1 MFEINVTIHC
11 PDLVAAAKLLAKCTG
26 TAVSEVPAA
35 PAPVVAPSAPA
46 VQATAPAVQATAPAQ
61 LQHPVTN
68 PITPASPT
76 TSTGYP
82 SEAFAPAVPAPAV
95 PLAQAPTFTLA
106 EISKAG
112 ADLIGA
118 NPGLLPKVNELLA
131 QYGIQTLDKLKPDQ
145 FGAFATALR
154 GLGAKI

>member
-11 PDLVAAAKLLAKCTG
+11 PDLVAAAQLLAKCTG
-26 TAVSEVPAA
+26 TAAPAA
-35 PAPVVAPSAPA
+35 PAPAA
-46 VQATAPAVQATAPAQ
+46 QATAPVQ
-61 LQHPVTN
+61 LQHPATN
-68 PITPASPT
+68 PTTAAVPT
-76 TSTGYP
+76 TPSTISH
-82 SEAFAPAVPAPAV
+82 SEPAAAPAPNSV

-112 ADLIGA
+112 ADLISA
-118 NPGLLPKVNELLA
+118 TPGLLPKVNELLA
-131 QYGIQTLDKLKPDQ
+131 QYDIQTLDKLKPDQ

>member
-11 PDLVAAAKLLAKCTG
+11 PDLVAAAQLLAKCAG
-26 TAVSEVPAA
+26 TAAPAAPAA
-35 PAPVVAPSAPA
+35 PAPVVAHPAPA
-46 VQATAPAVQATAPAQ
+46 VQATAPVQ
-61 LQHPVTN
+61 LQHPAAN
-68 PITPASPT
+68 PTTSASPT
-76 TSTGYP
+76 TSTGYH
-82 SEAFAPAVPAPAV
+82 SEAPAPAAPAPNSV

>member
-11 PDLVAAAKLLAKCTG
+11 PDLVAAAQLLAKCTG
-26 TAVSEVPAA
+26 ASAPAA
-35 PAPVVAPSAPA
+35 PAPVVAPPAPA
-46 VQATAPAVQATAPAQ
+46 VQATVPVQ
-61 LQHPVTN
+61 LQHPATN
-68 PITPASPT
+68 PTVTEGPTIPSTISHSEPA
-76 TSTGYP
+76 
-82 SEAFAPAVPAPAV
+82 AAPAPNSV

-112 ADLIGA
+112 ADLISA
-118 NPGLLPKVNELLA
+118 TPGLLPKVNELLA

>member
-11 PDLVAAAKLLAKCTG
+11 PDLVAAAQLLAKCTG
-26 TAVSEVPAA
+26 TAAPAV
-35 PAPVVAPSAPA
+35 PAPVVAPPAPA
-46 VQATAPAVQATAPAQ
+46 PQVTAPVQ
-61 LQHPVTN
+61 LQHPAAN
-68 PITPASPT
+68 PTTPASPT
-76 TSTGYP
+76 TSTGYH
-82 SEAFAPAVPAPAV
+82 SKATAPAVPAPATV

>member
-11 PDLVAAAKLLAKCTG
+11 PDLVAAAQLLAKCTG
-26 TAVSEVPAA
+26 TAAPAA
-35 PAPVVAPSAPA
+35 PAPVIVPPAPA
-46 VQATAPAVQATAPAQ
+46 PQVTAPVQ
-61 LQHPVTN
+61 LQHPATN
-68 PITPASPT
+68 PTVIAGPT
-76 TSTGYP
+76 IPSTTCP
-82 SEAFAPAVPAPAV
+82 SEATAPVVTAPATV

-106 EISKAG
+106 DISKAG

>member
-11 PDLVAAAKLLAKCTG
+11 PDLVAAAQLLAKCTG
-26 TAVSEVPAA
+26 TAAPAA
-35 PAPVVAPSAPA
+35 PAPVVVPPAPA
-46 VQATAPAVQATAPAQ
+46 VQATAPVQ
-61 LQHPVTN
+61 LQHPATN
-68 PITPASPT
+68 PTTPASPT
-76 TSTGYP
+76 TSTGYH
-82 SEAFAPAVPAPAV
+82 SEATAPAAPAPSTV

>member
-11 PDLVAAAKLLAKCTG
+11 PDLVAAAQLLAKCTG
-26 TAVSEVPAA
+26 TAA
-35 PAPVVAPSAPA
+35 PAPVVAPPAPA
-46 VQATAPAVQATAPAQ
+46 VQATAPVQ
-61 LQHPVTN
+61 LQHPAVN
-68 PITPASPT
+68 PTTSASPT
-76 TSTGYP
+76 TLSTP
-82 SEAFAPAVPAPAV
+82 STISHSEPAAATAPNSV

>member
-1 MFEINVTIHC
+1 M
-11 PDLVAAAKLLAKCTG
+11 
-26 TAVSEVPAA
+26 
-35 PAPVVAPSAPA
+35 
-46 VQATAPAVQATAPAQ
+46 
-61 LQHPVTN
+61 
-68 PITPASPT
+68 
-76 TSTGYP
+76 
-82 SEAFAPAVPAPAV
+82 PAPAV
-95 PLAQAPTFTLA
+95 PLAQAPTFTLP

>member
-11 PDLVAAAKLLAKCTG
+11 PDRVAAAQLLAKCTG
-26 TAVSEVPAA
+26 TAASAAPA
-35 PAPVVAPSAPA
+35 PAPVVAPPAPA
-46 VQATAPAVQATAPAQ
+46 VQATAPVQ
-61 LQHPVTN
+61 LQHPATN
-68 PITPASPT
+68 PATPASPT
-76 TSTGYP
+76 TSTVYH
-82 SEAFAPAVPAPAV
+82 SEATAPAVPAPATV

>member
-11 PDLVAAAKLLAKCTG
+11 PDLVAAAQLLAKCTG
-26 TAVSEVPAA
+26 TAAPAA
-35 PAPVVAPSAPA
+35 PAPVVAPPAPA
-46 VQATAPAVQATAPAQ
+46 AQVAAPVQ
-61 LQHPVTN
+61 LQHPATN
-68 PITPASPT
+68 PTTPASPT
-76 TSTGYP
+76 TSTGRH
-82 SEAFAPAVPAPAV
+82 SEATAPAAPAPSTV

>member
-11 PDLVAAAKLLAKCTG
+11 PDLVAAAQLLAKCTG
-26 TAVSEVPAA
+26 TAAPAAPAA
-35 PAPVVAPSAPA
+35 PAPVVAPAAPV
-46 VQATAPAVQATAPAQ
+46 VQVTAPAQ
-61 LQHPVTN
+61 LQHPATN
-68 PITPASPT
+68 PTTAVSPT

-82 SEAFAPAVPAPAV
+82 SEAPAAAATAPNSV
-95 PLAQAPTFTLA
+95 PLAQAPTFTLP

-112 ADLIGA
+112 ADLIGS

>member
-11 PDLVAAAKLLAKCTG
+11 PDLVAAAQLLAKCTG
-26 TAVSEVPAA
+26 TAAPAA
-35 PAPVVAPSAPA
+35 PAPVVAPPAPA
-46 VQATAPAVQATAPAQ
+46 AQATAPVQ
-61 LQHPVTN
+61 LQHPATN
-68 PITPASPT
+68 PTVTAAPTIPSTISHSEPAAAT
-76 TSTGYP
+76 
-82 SEAFAPAVPAPAV
+82 APNSV

-112 ADLIGA
+112 ADLISA

>member
-11 PDLVAAAKLLAKCTG
+11 PDLVAAAQLLAKCTG
-26 TAVSEVPAA
+26 TAAPAA
-35 PAPVVAPSAPA
+35 PAPVVAHTAPALQAAAPVQPQHPATNPTVTAGPTIPSTICPSEAPAPA
-46 VQATAPAVQATAPAQ
+46 VTAPAT
-61 LQHPVTN
+61 
-68 PITPASPT
+68 
-76 TSTGYP
+76 
-82 SEAFAPAVPAPAV
+82 V

>member
-1 MFEINVTIHC
+1 MFEIHVTIHC
-11 PDLVAAAKLLAKCTG
+11 PDLVAAAQLLAKCTG
-26 TAVSEVPAA
+26 TAAPAA
-35 PAPVVAPSAPA
+35 PAPVVVPPAPA
-46 VQATAPAVQATAPAQ
+46 VQATAPVQ
-61 LQHPVTN
+61 LQHPATN
-68 PITPASPT
+68 PTTPASPT
-76 TSTGYP
+76 TSTGYL
-82 SEAFAPAVPAPAV
+82 SEATAPAVPAPATV

>member
-46 VQATAPAVQATAPAQ
+46 VQATAPAQ

-82 SEAFAPAVPAPAV
+82 SEALAPAVPAPAAV
-95 PLAQAPTFTLA
+95 PLAQAPTFTLP

>member
-11 PDLVAAAKLLAKCTG
+11 PDLVAAAQLLAKCTG
-26 TAVSEVPAA
+26 TAAPAA
-35 PAPVVAPSAPA
+35 PAPVVAPPAPA
-46 VQATAPAVQATAPAQ
+46 AQVAAPVQ
-61 LQHPVTN
+61 LQHPATN
-68 PITPASPT
+68 PTTPASPT
-76 TSTGYP
+76 TSTGYH
-82 SEAFAPAVPAPAV
+82 SEATAPAAPAPSTV

>member
-1 MFEINVTIHC
+1 MFEIHVTVHC
-11 PDLVAAAKLLAKCTG
+11 PDLVAAAQLLAQCTG
-26 TAVSEVPAA
+26 NPAPAA
-35 PAPVVAPSAPA
+35 PADPVVAPPAPA
-46 VQATAPAVQATAPAQ
+46 PAPATPAPAQ
-61 LQHPVTN
+61 LQHPAAN
-68 PITPASPT
+68 PTMTAGQTIP
-76 TSTGYP
+76 STIYP
-82 SEAFAPAVPAPAV
+82 SEAPAPAVAAPASV

-118 NPGLLPKVNELLA
+118 NPGLLPKVNELLT

>member
-11 PDLVAAAKLLAKCTG
+11 PDLVAAAQLLAKCTG
-26 TAVSEVPAA
+26 AVA
-35 PAPVVAPSAPA
+35 PAPVVASPIPA
-46 VQATAPAVQATAPAQ
+46 AEQVQAPAQ
-61 LQHPVTN
+61 LQHPGSNHTTNGNPLNPTTPYSHSEARASVSAVTN
-68 PITPASPT
+68 S
-76 TSTGYP
+76 
-82 SEAFAPAVPAPAV
+82 V

-112 ADLIGA
+112 ADLIGT
-118 NPGLLPKVNELLA
+118 NPALLPKVNELLA

>member
-11 PDLVAAAKLLAKCTG
+11 PDLVAAAQLLAKCTG
-26 TAVSEVPAA
+26 TAAPAA
-35 PAPVVAPSAPA
+35 PAPVGAPPAPA
-46 VQATAPAVQATAPAQ
+46 AQSTAPVQ
-61 LQHPVTN
+61 LQHPAVN
-68 PITPASPT
+68 PTTSASPT
-76 TSTGYP
+76 TSTGYH
-82 SEAFAPAVPAPAV
+82 SEAPAPAASAPNSV

>member
-11 PDLVAAAKLLAKCTG
+11 PDLVAAAQLLAKCTG
-26 TAVSEVPAA
+26 TAAPAA
-35 PAPVVAPSAPA
+35 PAPLVVPP
-46 VQATAPAVQATAPAQ
+46 APAVQATAPAQ

-68 PITPASPT
+68 PTTPASPT

-82 SEAFAPAVPAPAV
+82 SEAPAPTAPAPNSV
-95 PLAQAPTFTLA
+95 PLAQAPTFTLP